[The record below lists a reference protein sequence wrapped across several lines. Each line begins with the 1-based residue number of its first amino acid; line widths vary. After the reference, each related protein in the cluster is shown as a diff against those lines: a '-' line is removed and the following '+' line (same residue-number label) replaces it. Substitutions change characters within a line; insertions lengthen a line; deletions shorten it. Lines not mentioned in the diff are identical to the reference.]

1 MLVSMS
7 EMCYR
12 CYKPKNNCLCP
23 YITETDTGVK
33 FVILMHPK
41 EAYHQ
46 RTGTGRLTALSLKN
60 SEIRIGIDFTDD
72 EKLNG
77 MLCDS
82 RYQPFLL
89 FPGKDF
95 QTAETLQE
103 IPGKQ
108 LLVVVIDG
116 TWPCAKK
123 ILRLSSNLRMLPTL
137 SFSGNYRSAF
147 AFKREPSEEC
157 LSTIESCYYLVR
169 ELQRFSKA
177 KQCDVS
183 SMLTVFSKMVEH
195 QIVSE
200 KRRKTL
206 GGNDSFHLR
215 CGS

>member
-1 MLVSMS
+1 MLASMS
-7 EMCYR
+7 EICYR

-23 YITETDTGVK
+23 YITEADTGVK

-41 EAYHQ
+41 EAY
-46 RTGTGRLTALSLKN
+46 LSLKN
-60 SEIRIGIDFTDD
+60 SEIRIGINFTDD

-77 MLCDS
+77 MLRDP

-89 FPGKDF
+89 FPGRDF

-116 TWPCAKK
+116 TWPCARKM
-123 ILRLSSNLRMLPTL
+123 LRLSSNLQMLPTL
-137 SFSGNYRSAF
+137 SFSGSYRSAF
-147 AFKREPSEEC
+147 TFKREPSEEC

-169 ELQRFSKA
+169 ELQRSAKA

-200 KRRKTL
+200 KRRKAL